1 MKIALI
7 TNLVFFLKFIYK
19 ARNVFLTFLS
29 DAKKKEKKKNKNK
42 VNDNESINWSRDHR
56 CKILEISK
64 CLI

>member
-19 ARNVFLTFLS
+19 ARNVFLLFLS
-29 DAKKKEKKKNKNK
+29 DAKKQKNKNKNK
-42 VNDNESINWSRDHR
+42 VNDNESINWSRDLR
-56 CKILEISK
+56 CKILEIST